1 LKLPSILPGDSACL
15 RLAAPTTKAEC
26 ALRLSLHLKQ
36 ATNWADKG
44 YQLGFESFLLNP
56 MPGKPLA
63 TNHLQDPSMQYSETD
78 STLTV
83 VGSGFSMTFE
93 ETSDVLASWK
103 VKGKELLVKGPVL
116 QAYRAY
122 TDNDKGF
129 GNWLAKD
136 WKTAGLDKLEP
147 ELVVFKQLKRS
158 KNLYS
163 FEVAVSYSDKLLHTA
178 TYTLYGDGT
187 LTISNRF
194 EPQSELPVLPRLG
207 IALQLASTLENLQ
220 WYGRGPWEN
229 YADRKDCTPVG
240 LWKSTVTQQY
250 VPYPRPQEC
259 GNKEDVRWLSL
270 TDAQGKGLRIESSA
284 PMSFS
289 ALHYTVTDLDK
300 ADFTWQLQA
309 RKAVVLSLDAYQLG
323 LGNSSC
329 GPGVLQKYA
338 PSSQTATLNL
348 TLNPLR

>member
-1 LKLPSILPGDSACL
+1 
-15 RLAAPTTKAEC
+15 
-26 ALRLSLHLKQ
+26 LKQ

-56 MPGKPLA
+56 MFEKPLA